1 MGKYETFFRHSYYW
15 EKYTAMV
22 EDDTIEWQL
31 IQQVTPLPEITEAYD
46 LTTPPYCTF
55 VMENGIVVYDTV
67 SFTVTYTK
75 ESYDEIEKVLKSK
88 SYYVDTNGNLTYS
101 ASNNPL
107 DLVIAHMTD

>member
-1 MGKYETFFRHSYYW
+1 
-15 EKYTAMV
+15 MV
-22 EDDTIEWQL
+22 TDEL
-31 IQQVTPLPEITEAYD
+31 IDWVMVSDVSELPEITEAYD
-46 LTTPPYCTF
+46 LTTPPHCTF